1 MIWIAL
7 SALAGGAWRR
17 WWGDERPAYAFRGFR
32 ALQASAGV
40 LALGLFCYLAGAPIW
55 LAAVKAG
62 LAIGF
67 LTTMAES
74 IPHIWRAWEAA
85 DYRWGTPRWGRMLT
99 GYTAYAEATCGA
111 VVWAIATMI

>member
-7 SALAGGAWRR
+7 AAVLGGLWRR
-17 WWGDERPAYAFRGFR
+17 WWGDERPSYAFPGFR
-32 ALQASAGV
+32 ALQASLGV
-40 LALGLFCYLAGAPIW
+40 LALAGCCYLAGASWW
-55 LAAVKAG
+55 LAAAKAG

-74 IPHIWRAWEAA
+74 VPHIWRAWEAV
-85 DYRWGTPRWGRMLT
+85 DYRFGTPRWGRMLT

-111 VVWAIATMI
+111 AVWAIAAAL